1 MEWLYPE
8 LKRINLKDRS
18 SALQEAKASSFDAID
33 LVGIGIALF
42 LAVVVTRYSATG
54 LGALGR
60 IRAALWNFMVA
71 IPILLVFAEPFYV
84 RRVRRGLREYLEKR
98 SRSEA
103 DQTRQGHDFSKRLF
117 DRRDPTYSVEELGV
131 EMAILFR
138 QLLKLRS

>member
-103 DQTRQGHDFSKRLF
+103 DQT
-117 DRRDPTYSVEELGV
+117 
-131 EMAILFR
+131 
-138 QLLKLRS
+138 

>member
-71 IPILLVFAEPFYV
+71 MAFANTLKNVRGRKQIKLDRDMLCGTRYGGYWPVSTVAIRPILLKNSV
-84 RRVRRGLREYLEKR
+84 LKWL
-98 SRSEA
+98 
-103 DQTRQGHDFSKRLF
+103 FSF
-117 DRRDPTYSVEELGV
+117 DS
-131 EMAILFR
+131 F
-138 QLLKLRS
+138 